1 MGQAKRRG
9 TLEERIA
16 QANQRRQDTAN
27 ELGYIP
33 NDIAKFQPDA
43 GVNSEPATV
52 NHYWFQ
58 TSEFASMMLRRMPVK
73 RYEHLNQPVV
83 EINFSV
89 DIMDE
94 AGDERAIPHPEN
106 GEGFALTMRFTA
118 PQLNQLADA
127 VDKGGMS
134 VRLSGLPAE
143 LNTST
148 AGEQFRPVDCA
159 DIYSKGNLSGVM
171 TFMLNVNGTMMST
184 TSTDLAASIRT
195 MAVELS

>member
-16 QANQRRQDTAN
+16 QANQLRQDTAK

-33 NDIAKFQPDA
+33 NNIAKFQPDA
-43 GVNSEPATV
+43 GVNSVPDAT

-58 TSEFASMMLRRMPVK
+58 TSEFASNMLRRLPAK

-171 TFMLNVNGTMMST
+171 TFMLNVNGAMMTT
-184 TSTDLAASIRT
+184 TSKDLAASIRK
-195 MAVELS
+195 MAEELS

>member
-9 TLEERIA
+9 TLEERIV
-16 QANQRRQDTAN
+16 QANQRRQDTAK

-33 NDIAKFQPDA
+33 NSIAKFQPDA
-43 GVNSEPATV
+43 GVNSVPDAT

-58 TSEFASMMLRRMPVK
+58 TAEFASMMLRRLPAK

-83 EINFSV
+83 EINFKV

-94 AGDERAIPHPEN
+94 AGDKHLIPHPEN

-148 AGEQFRPVDCA
+148 AGEQFRLVDCA
-159 DIYSKGNLSGVM
+159 DVYSKGNLSGVM
-171 TFMLNVNGTMMST
+171 RFMVNVNGTMMST
-184 TSTDLAASIRT
+184 SSTDLAASIRKV
-195 MAVELS
+195 AVELG